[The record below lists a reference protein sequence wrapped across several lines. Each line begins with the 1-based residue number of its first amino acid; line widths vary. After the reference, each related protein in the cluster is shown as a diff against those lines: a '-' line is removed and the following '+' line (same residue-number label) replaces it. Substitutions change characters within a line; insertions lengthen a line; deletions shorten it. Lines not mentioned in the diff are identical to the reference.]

1 MSTPLTVD
9 SAIIEIPIFP
19 LPNVVLF
26 PRTILPLHI
35 FEERYLTMVADVL
48 QGNRRI
54 GITLLRPGWERSPLG
69 EADVHP
75 VGGLGQVSQFQKR
88 EDGKYDVILSGVA
101 RFRIVELVSETPYR
115 RARVELLDDHYQ
127 ERPEDAA
134 FALQLV
140 ARFRQLAGLEHMAP
154 EDQEVLEKAD
164 LTTLVN
170 SVCSALRISPHDKQ
184 TLLEIDDV
192 RVRAEAV
199 VAVVNQM
206 LSQKRFLDQ
215 FVHLRPEEPGWN

>member
-1 MSTPLTVD
+1 VSTPLTVD

-35 FEERYLTMVADVL
+35 FEQRYRTMVADVL

-54 GITLLRPGWERSPLG
+54 GITLLRPGWERSPLR

-75 VGGLGQVSQFQKR
+75 VGGLGQISQFQKR

-140 ARFRQLAGLEHMAP
+140 ARFRQLAGLENMAP